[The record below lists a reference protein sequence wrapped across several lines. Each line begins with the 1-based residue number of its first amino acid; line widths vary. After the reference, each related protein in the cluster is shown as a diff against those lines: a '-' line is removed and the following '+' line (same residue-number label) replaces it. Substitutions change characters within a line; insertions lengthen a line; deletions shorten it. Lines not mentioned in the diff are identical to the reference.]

1 MKATPLTPTIIATF
15 NDTRT
20 GKPVELKSNTKYK
33 FIEEEM
39 EFYLDSDGIIN
50 SKCGCQWTLSDFVA
64 EVNSHGSFPKEV

>member
-20 GKPVELKSNTKYK
+20 GKPVELKGNTKYN

-39 EFYLDSDGIIN
+39 EFYIDADGIIN
-50 SKCGCQWTLSDFVA
+50 SKCGCQWGVLDFA
-64 EVNSHGSFPKEV
+64 KEVNSHGSFPKEV

>member
-1 MKATPLTPTIIATF
+1 MEVTSPTPTTIATF
-15 NDTRT
+15 TKA
-20 GKPVELKSNTKYK
+20 GEPVELKSNTKYN

-64 EVNSHGSFPKEV
+64 EVNSHGSFPKEI